1 MSMMP
6 VISQRALGMMLSLLV
21 FTSTCSAL
29 LVENQDFE
37 ERHDGVDFPVGYT
50 EFRLDG
56 VFSPQVRMVYPA
68 MFDGEDKDMAGNGP
82 FSWTVFVGDSG
93 EDLDSYMLF
102 VSELVK
108 RGFIV
113 VVTQPV
119 QDETDV
125 EETLQLITDVAEVMI
140 EQNQTN
146 LHVMGSAGNIDL
158 DHWGIGGHGKGA
170 AAAYV
175 AVPYFNQSQRASTL
189 QPPRSLFGLGLNMD
203 SFDDGGNWF
212 NSQFNPVFPRP
223 NTALFITGTVDE
235 VAPSTE
241 TMLQVE
247 AAGGFGW
254 HWMHLLGANHY
265 QFQDSQSFFES
276 DGDATLSQSS
286 QIELS
291 SLHVISYLDA
301 VLHGDNSRFR
311 DAFNR
316 EQGVQIVSDPKAYI
330 DENLD
335 MSSFLILSNSTFAP
349 DTQAPLNATQSFIMQ
364 TNWTL
369 RDGTN
374 YSVIPS
380 QWDVNVSCG
389 WTGDAWPAIGSL
401 SPNGTAICEYPMASV
416 APGEHRAWM
425 RISVEGAPS
434 SLYATVARTNTPM
447 ILANP
452 APTVYVPQHG
462 SASFNVS
469 DAASDPDGT
478 PVRAIEATL
487 VGENASHFGVTLGAD
502 GLTME
507 VYHDVEE
514 EWLGECLLALKL
526 KSDGGVVDEQNMT
539 LRVFLTP
546 VDDPVVK
553 FGTVPQQLLV
563 EDGDSIA
570 FAFSDVVLD
579 PEGEALLISING
591 ANTGSDGPIQFSVSN
606 GVLTMTPLPNQYGAV
621 ILDALIG
628 DGTTPAIEMEIP
640 VLVESRNDP
649 VTINQSAWEN
659 VTMDEDSTHVL
670 NLSLMAYD
678 IDGDVLVWTSY
689 HNHTDVTIERVLD
702 QYLIVPQKDVN
713 GVFEMIWFNVSDGT
727 SSYNHSLTLT
737 VLPIGDPP
745 TASIT
750 SIQRVAGS
758 ETATMQW
765 TVIDVDGSTNTNA
778 TVYVSGVEV
787 SVSHSCLVEG
797 LSTQCVTLIPVPT
810 NVDGIVMVEL
820 KVHDD
825 ELDSD
830 VVVSYALDSTSSN
843 TASTSQDDD
852 DSASSIDLQT
862 SLIVTAAL
870 LLTLGALL
878 TVALRSRD
886 AVDSSS
892 GSQPANI
899 KPVEEAEVEV
909 EVEEEPS
916 GLLARV
922 NRLR

>member
-1 MSMMP
+1 MMP
-6 VISQRALGMMLSLLV
+6 FISQRALGVLLSLLL
-21 FTSTCSAL
+21 FASPCSAL

-37 ERHDGVDFPVGYT
+37 DRHDGVDFPVGFT

-56 VFSPQVRMVYPA
+56 VFSPEVRMVYPA
-68 MFDGEDKDMAGNGP
+68 MFDGEDKEMAGNGP
-82 FSWTVFVGDSG
+82 FSWTVFIGDSG
-93 EDLDSYMLF
+93 ESLDSYMLF

-113 VVTQPV
+113 VVTQPL

-125 EETLQLITDVAEVMI
+125 AETLQLITDIAEVMG

-189 QPPRSLFGLGLNMD
+189 QPPRSLFGLGLNLD
-203 SFDDGGNWF
+203 SFDGDETWF

-235 VAPSTE
+235 VAPSTD
-241 TMLQVE
+241 TMLRVE

-254 HWMHLLGANHY
+254 QWMHLLGANHY

-276 DGDATLSQSS
+276 DGDATMSQSA

-291 SLHVISYLDA
+291 SLHVIAYLDA
-301 VLHGDNSRFR
+301 VLHGDTSRFR

-316 EQGVQIVSDPKAYI
+316 EQGAQIVSDTKAYI

-335 MSSFLILSNSTFAP
+335 MSSFLIFSNSSSTP
-349 DTQAPLNATQSFIMQ
+349 ISQMPLNATQSFIMQ

-374 YSVIPS
+374 YSELPS

-389 WTGDAWPAIGSL
+389 WSGGAWPTIGSL
-401 SPNGTAICEYPMASV
+401 SPNGTATCEYPMVSV
-416 APGEHRAWM
+416 APGTHKAWM
-425 RISVEGAPS
+425 RVSVEGAPS
-434 SLYATVARTNTPM
+434 SLHATVSRTNTPM
-447 ILANP
+447 ILTNP
-452 APTVYVPQHG
+452 APTIFVAQHG
-462 SASFNVS
+462 SSSFNVS

-478 PVRAIEATL
+478 LVRAIEATL
-487 VGENASHFGVTLGAD
+487 VGDNSSHFGVTLGAD

-507 VYHDVEE
+507 VYHAVQE
-514 EWLGECLLALKL
+514 EWLGECSLELKL
-526 KSDGGVVDEQNMT
+526 KSDGGVVDEQNTT
-539 LRVFLTP
+539 LRVFLSP

-553 FGTVPQQLLV
+553 FGGVPQQLLE
-563 EDGDSIA
+563 EDGTSVA
-570 FAFSDVVLD
+570 FDFSDVALD
-579 PEGEALLISING
+579 PEGEALLVSING

-606 GVLTMTPLPNQYGAV
+606 GILTMTPLPNQYGAV
-621 ILDALIG
+621 ILDALVG

-649 VTINQSAWEN
+649 VSINQSAWEN

-678 IDGDVLVWTSY
+678 IDGDVLVWSSY
-689 HNHTDVTIERVLD
+689 HNHSEVSIERVLD
-702 QYLIVPQKDVN
+702 QYIITPQQDVN

-727 SSYNHSLTLT
+727 SSHNHALTFT
-737 VLPIGDPP
+737 VLPVGDPP
-745 TASIT
+745 VASIT
-750 SIQRVAGS
+750 SIQPVAGS
-758 ETATMQW
+758 STATMQW
-765 TVIDVDGSTNTNA
+765 TVIDVDGTTNTNA
-778 TVYVSGVEV
+778 AVFVDGEEV
-787 SVSHSCLVEG
+787 SVNHSCLEEG
-797 LSTQCVTLIPVPT
+797 LSTQCVTLIPLPSSPS
-810 NVDGIVMVEL
+810 GIVMVEL

-830 VVVSYALDSTSSN
+830 VVVSYALDFASSDTGSPSEEN
-843 TASTSQDDD
+843 DG
-852 DSASSIDLQT
+852 SASSIDLQT
-862 SLIVTAAL
+862 TLIVTAAL
-870 LLTLGALL
+870 LLTLATLL

-886 AVDSSS
+886 ASKPS
-892 GSQPANI
+892 GGIPSTSI
-899 KPVEEAEVEV
+899 KTDEVVEVEV
-909 EVEEEPS
+909 EVEVEKEPS